1 MQLQAVQT
9 SKQLTLCGKEIKGDF
24 NRVTICGIITA
35 MDSHKA
41 LSIPYGEERR
51 FCRTCAFSL
60 KECAMRNCD
69 DCTYY
74 AGEWCGHPEVK
85 EKEKTD
91 TMYGDLWR
99 EQETPSWCPLHKQ
112 TL

>member
-1 MQLQAVQT
+1 
-9 SKQLTLCGKEIKGDF
+9 
-24 NRVTICGIITA
+24 
-35 MDSHKA
+35 
-41 LSIPYGEERR
+41 
-51 FCRTCAFSL
+51 
-60 KECAMRNCD
+60 MRNCD

-99 EQETPSWCPLHKQ
+99 EQETPSWCPLHK
-112 TL
+112 